1 MVCKPGKSGVF
12 NKLTNN
18 KNTAEPEQRRVCGT
32 TPIPRRKQKDH
43 SGRVIF
49 FDPVRDNL
57 SLGELGSTTS
67 CLETVLLSFLH
78 SGVSGEETC
87 LLEKG
92 AVGIVSE
99 KESAGYAVTDCAC
112 LAGDTAAVYVS
123 NDVELANSVGN
134 AEGLVDDE
142 LEGFEAEVIVYVAAV
157 DGDVTGTGVDSYAS
171 YRALSSARTIEI
183 RLSTCIHCFV
193 LSFPYISTS
202 YGTGF

>member
-1 MVCKPGKSGVF
+1 MVCEPGKFGVF

-18 KNTAEPEQRRVCGT
+18 KNAADAGAEESLRLRCPGENKKT
-32 TPIPRRKQKDH
+32 TR
-43 SGRVIF
+43 GRVIF
-49 FDPVRDNL
+49 FDPVWDNL

-67 CLETVLLSFLH
+67 CFETVLLSFLH
-78 SGVSGEETC
+78 SGVSGEESC

-99 KESAGYAVTDCAC
+99 KECAGYTVADCAC
-112 LAGDTAAVYVS
+112 LTGDTAAVYVS
-123 NDVELANSVGN
+123 NDVVLADSVCN

-142 LEGFEAEVIVYVAAV
+142 LEGFEAEVIVYVTAV
-157 DGDVTGTGVDSYAS
+157 DGDLAGTGINSYAS
-171 YRALSSARTIEI
+171 DGALSSARTIEI
-183 RLSTCIHCFV
+183 RLSTCIHYSV